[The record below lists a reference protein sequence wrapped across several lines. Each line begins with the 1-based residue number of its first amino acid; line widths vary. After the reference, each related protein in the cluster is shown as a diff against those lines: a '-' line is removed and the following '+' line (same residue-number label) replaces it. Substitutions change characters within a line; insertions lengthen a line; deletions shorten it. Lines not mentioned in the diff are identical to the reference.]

1 MMNDTV
7 STAIEDSLND
17 FTSEISDTSTDTVDT
32 TTDASTETTEA
43 VDDTTEAVE
52 SVDSSK
58 TDSMQV
64 VAPTAQAE
72 PTKATETDDFA
83 KEFGLNPKGVT
94 GAPNRIPYDRVKK
107 IVTKA
112 KADAKVAA
120 IAEYEK
126 EFQPKFKEY
135 ETKVT
140 DYEDRLTKV
149 AQFEHI
155 LENEPKQFLE
165 MLSQIP
171 IYKDFFD
178 YIAQLAANKPT
189 EEAKQPEKTALV
201 PDVDPN
207 DPRPL
212 PNKVNP
218 DGSRVYDLDGLDQL
232 MAWQARQVEKKV
244 SSQVEQQV
252 SKRYAP
258 IEEAWKRQEY
268 LAKITPQIDQQV
280 AEARTWDRFAELEPL
295 VVELMNK
302 DPRISLE
309 KAYMVTYQKN
319 IIPKLTSDRNKVRAD
334 VLAELKR
341 QPIGTAAP
349 VTRTQTKQV
358 SDNTPRSIEAI
369 IEAELAKIS

>member
-1 MMNDTV
+1 
-7 STAIEDSLND
+7 
-17 FTSEISDTSTDTVDT
+17 
-32 TTDASTETTEA
+32 
-43 VDDTTEAVE
+43 
-52 SVDSSK
+52 
-58 TDSMQV
+58 
-64 VAPTAQAE
+64 
-72 PTKATETDDFA
+72 
-83 KEFGLNPKGVT
+83 
-94 GAPNRIPYDRVKK
+94 
-107 IVTKA
+107 
-112 KADAKVAA
+112 
-120 IAEYEK
+120 
-126 EFQPKFKEY
+126 
-135 ETKVT
+135 
-140 DYEDRLTKV
+140 
-149 AQFEHI
+149 
-155 LENEPKQFLE
+155 
-165 MLSQIP
+165 
-171 IYKDFFD
+171 
-178 YIAQLAANKPT
+178 
-189 EEAKQPEKTALV
+189 
-201 PDVDPN
+201 
-207 DPRPL
+207 
-212 PNKVNP
+212 
-218 DGSRVYDLDGLDQL
+218 